1 MIMDEAQN
9 KEDYA
14 TLVLKQVDTII
25 EKYTPERGEKFFTN
39 DIQAYLITVGSAMI
53 VEDISEY
60 YHFPNKELANKLYK
74 AFFQESRWYP
84 KHCDTYCKASI
95 IQDRLAKFR
104 ARIKKIVAP
113 PKLTQAQINA
123 EFQKNVLERLE
134 NIENKINH
142 IISLLPN
149 YASQS

>member
-1 MIMDEAQN
+1 MIDVTKKQ
-9 KEDYA
+9 EDYA

-25 EKYTPERGEKFFTN
+25 DKYKTEIGEKFFTD
-39 DIQAYLITVGSAMI
+39 DIQVYLLTVGSGMVA
-53 VEDISEY
+53 EGTTEY
-60 YHFPNKELANKLYK
+60 YQFPSKELANKLYK

-95 IQDRLAKFR
+95 IQERLSKLR
-104 ARIKKIVAP
+104 VRIEKIVAP

-123 EFQKNVLERLE
+123 EFQKKVLERLE
-134 NIENKINH
+134 NIENNINN